1 MKKQKIE
8 NIFSSMED
16 FSSVPPPE
24 LWAQIEEKLDKP
36 KKKKRAILWWSAAA
50 CLLLGLLLPSILY
63 FIALENKNFDLN
75 TNGTE
80 KIVLD
85 NKTTPN
91 SNKTTPAKKNENNQ
105 QVKSNSNENESV
117 IAKEQ
122 LNNPSD
128 NFNQQSSYV
137 YSDSD
142 SKNKKGVEHLNSN
155 AKIQKNQTKS
165 NLNKEESVIAKE
177 QLSNSSNGFNQQS
190 SYVYSD
196 SDSKNKK
203 GAEHLNSNAKIQKN
217 QTKSNLN
224 KEESV
229 IAKEQLNNSSNG
241 FNQQSSYVYS
251 DTDSKNKKGAEHLNS
266 NGKIQKNNNTNSVK
280 VGKDVN
286 ITAKNHA
293 VAESNTLIAKNK
305 KTVTGIPAE
314 NVVFGKTKGFN
325 ASVKDPFTNA
335 FEEQKVASNTKK
347 SSQSNGFNG
356 NMNLN
361 NTTNKNGTFN
371 FGTNN
376 NANIPNIA
384 LSPELNA
391 RNKTATGL
399 NKTDS
404 KNGNV
409 VSEKAIA
416 LNQTENSKNTSKFG
430 DALTKQDSAQ
440 LAVLQNLEKGI
451 LTPEITKDKED
462 EKEDKKVSK
471 KEKWAVALYAGVANS
486 ENYKNDKT
494 LGNVNDSKQTSTYG
508 VKTSYKINKKWAV
521 GSGLKINELGQ
532 SVANVSYMNARNTA
546 FFTTSDYY
554 NSQVASADKLTG
566 NSDFLFVPS
575 NSQQAA
581 ASENV
586 KNGNLD
592 QSLRYIEMP
601 LEVSYSIFN
610 RNKAS
615 INLNTGGF
623 VGKLIS
629 NTVTLDG
636 QSLGQNINANDYVY
650 GSTLSSTLQ
659 YRVYKKTNVFVE
671 PAMNYYIN
679 PLNSQSFNQFQW
691 GLNFGLNV
699 SF

>member
-63 FIALENKNFDLN
+63 FKALENKNFDLN
-75 TNGTE
+75 TNGSE

-85 NKTTPN
+85 NKTN
-91 SNKTTPAKKNENNQ
+91 SNSHKTTPVKKNENNQ
-105 QVKSNSNENESV
+105 QVKSSEKENESA

-122 LNNPSD
+122 LNNSSD
-128 NFNQQSSYV
+128 SFNQQSSYV
-137 YSDSD
+137 YSESD
-142 SKNKKGVEHLNSN
+142 SKNKKGAEHLNSN
-155 AKIQKNQTKS
+155 TKIQKNQTKS
-165 NLNKEESVIAKE
+165 NLNKEESVIVKE
-177 QLSNSSNGFNQQS
+177 QLNNSSNGFNQQS

-203 GAEHLNSNAKIQKN
+203 GAELLNANSKN

-229 IAKEQLNNSSNG
+229 IVKEQLNNSSNSLK
-241 FNQQSSYVYS
+241 QQSSYVYS
-251 DTDSKNKKGAEHLNS
+251 DSDSKNKKGSELLNVNS
-266 NGKIQKNNNTNSVK
+266 KNQKTNNTNSLK
-280 VGKDVN
+280 VVPEAN
-286 ITAKNHA
+286 VTAKNHA
-293 VAESNTLIAKNK
+293 VAESNASIAKNK
-305 KTVTGIPAE
+305 KTATGIPAE
-314 NVVFGKTKGFN
+314 KVVFGKTKGFST
-325 ASVKDPFTNA
+325 SVNDPFSNA

-347 SSQSNGFNG
+347 SSQSNGLNG
-356 NMNLN
+356 NGNFN
-361 NTTNKNGTFN
+361 NTNNKNNAFN
-371 FGTNN
+371 FGNNNN

-391 RNKTATGL
+391 ANKATSGQSQNKTE
-399 NKTDS
+399 S
-404 KNGNV
+404 KNANA
-409 VSEKAIA
+409 VSENALA
-416 LNQTENSKNTSKFG
+416 LNQSENSKNTSKFG

-451 LTPEITKDKED
+451 LTPEVTKDKED
-462 EKEDKKVSK
+462 EKEDKKASK

-494 LGNVNDSKQTSTYG
+494 LGSSNDSKQTSTYG

-575 NSQQAA
+575 NSQQIA